1 MRRKVMTRLSLLQLL
16 LLSLSALGLGACA
29 PGPSST
35 LPHLPRFAPRACPFT
50 PDPSV
55 TVGKTLTCGTLTVFE
70 NRQHPSAAHL
80 VRLPVA
86 VFAAPGPA
94 ATVGDPVVY
103 LAGGPGVGIVQTL
116 GPSVTPTLMTAV
128 FGNRSVILFDQ
139 RGAGLSQPSLACPE
153 YSAAFYAALA
163 AGRSAQQEADARNRA
178 LQACEQRVRQAGSDP
193 AQYTT
198 RNNAADVQD
207 LLLALH
213 LPHVSLFGVSYG
225 TRLALEVLHEF
236 PERIRSMVLDSAF
249 PPQDNGY
256 ETRLAHNARA
266 FLHVVDACAADV
278 ACAAKHPDLQAR
290 FFADLDQL
298 QAHPPTFE
306 FASPST
312 GMVYTAPLTD
322 EVFISVLVAALYS
335 TPHIA
340 EIPQLLDQVGQG
352 NDEFIAP
359 LAEAVVT
366 DESIAQG
373 MYDSVAC
380 AEDAPYATA
389 AGTAAALATLPARWQ
404 ALVAPAA
411 QSQLEECQSWQ
422 VPAAPPAEKAA
433 VTSAVPTLIFEGG
446 FDPVTPRANGTLT
459 AQTLSHSYEA
469 FFPYET
475 HGVLFPNTCAQ
486 HIAVQF
492 LDRPLSPPDMSCIAL
507 QPPLT
512 FA

>member
-1 MRRKVMTRLSLLQLL
+1 MRRQVMTWIALL
-16 LLSLSALGLGACA
+16 LLTLSGLGFGACA
-29 PGPSST
+29 PGQSSA

-70 NRQHPSAAHL
+70 NRLHPSAAHL

-94 ATVGDPVVY
+94 ATAGDPVVY

-116 GPSVTPTLMTAV
+116 GPNITPTLMAAV
-128 FGNRSVILFDQ
+128 VGNRSVILFDQ

-153 YSAAFYAALA
+153 YAAAFEAALT
-163 AGRSAQQEADARNRA
+163 AGHSAQQEADAQDRA
-178 LQACEQRVRQAGSDP
+178 LQACEQRVRQAGADP

-198 RNNAADVQD
+198 RNNAADVYD

-213 LPHVSLFGVSYG
+213 LPHVSLFGLSYG
-225 TRLALEVLHEF
+225 TRLALEVLRVF
-236 PERIRSMVLDSAF
+236 PERIRSVVLDSAF
-249 PPQDNGY
+249 PPQDNAY
-256 ETRLAHNARA
+256 EMHPAHIVRA
-266 FLHVVDACAADV
+266 FLHLLDACAADV

-290 FFADLDQL
+290 FFADLSQL
-298 QAHPPTFE
+298 QVHPPTFA
-306 FASPST
+306 FTSPST
-312 GMVYTAPLTD
+312 GAVYTAPLTD
-322 EVFISVLVAALYS
+322 EVFLSVLVEALYS
-335 TPHIA
+335 TQRIA
-340 EIPQLLDQVGQG
+340 EIPLLLDQVSQG
-352 NDEFIAP
+352 TAVFAAP
-359 LAEAVVT
+359 LAEAIVNE
-366 DESIAQG
+366 ESVAQG
-373 MYDSVAC
+373 MYDSVEC
-380 AEDAPYATA
+380 AEDAPYASA

-404 ALVAPAA
+404 ALIAPTA
-411 QSQLEECQSWQ
+411 QSQLAECQSWQ

-475 HGVLFPNTCAQ
+475 HGVLFPNPCAQ

-492 LDRPLSPPDMSCIAL
+492 LDHPLTPPDMSCIAL